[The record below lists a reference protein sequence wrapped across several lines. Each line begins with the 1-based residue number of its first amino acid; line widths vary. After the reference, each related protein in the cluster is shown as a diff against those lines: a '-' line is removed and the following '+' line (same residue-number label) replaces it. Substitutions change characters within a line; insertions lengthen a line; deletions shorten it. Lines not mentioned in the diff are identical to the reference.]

1 MTTTPYVDPN
11 TVHNPATGTSPPASW
26 GDTVRSDLEF
36 LARTPG
42 CVVVKTATQTIPDD
56 TGTDIEFSAADE
68 RDTDGYHSPS
78 VNPDEIVV
86 PTGLGGWYA
95 IHAAVEFGA
104 STVGRRQ
111 AIITVG
117 GSDRIEARNAPTNAG
132 VANVIVGGELL
143 LAAGDVVRLNVA
155 QTSGGDLGAVAR
167 MSVRLVAV
175 S

>member
-1 MTTTPYVDPN
+1 MTTPYVDPQ
-11 TVHNPATGTSPPASW
+11 TVHNPATGTSPPAAW
-26 GDTVRSDLEF
+26 GDTVRDDLEF

-42 CVVVKTATQTIPDD
+42 CVAVKTSTQTIPDD
-56 TGTDIEFSAADE
+56 IGTDIEFSAADE

-95 IHAAVEFGA
+95 CQGWVEWGA
-104 STVGRRQ
+104 STAGRRQ
-111 AIITVG
+111 AIITING
-117 GSDRIEARNAPTNAG
+117 TDAIEMRSAPTNAG
-132 VANVIVGGELL
+132 VANQNVIGELL
-143 LAAGDVVRLNVA
+143 LADGDIVRLNVA

-167 MSVRLVAV
+167 MSVRLVAL